1 MSDKTASNVTR
12 RKFLRTGALVAG
24 AATAGTIAMPQV
36 SRAQTVT
43 WKYQSTWPTKDIFHE
58 FAVDYAKK
66 VNDMSG
72 GRLKLDVLAAG
83 AVVPAFQLQDAVH
96 SGILDGGHG
105 VTAYWYGK
113 NKVASLF
120 GTPPSFGWD
129 AHSLLGWFYYGGGE
143 ALYNELIN
151 NILKLNVVGLLYY
164 PMPTQP
170 LGWFKKEIKNGDD
183 FKGMKY
189 RTVGLSADLF
199 KEMGAAVTI
208 LSGGEIVP
216 ALDRGLLDAAEFNNP
231 SSDILLGF
239 PDVAKFF
246 MVGSHHQQ
254 QEFFEL
260 SFNKAKYDALPGEIK
275 AILRYAA
282 FAATADQFAM
292 AHDRYSKDLEAI
304 RARGV
309 QRHQDARGR
318 SAGAARRLEQGD
330 RGQQG
335 PILRQGPRF
344 AEGVGQ
350 ARFALL
356 PHQQPHDCGPA
367 EGLQALLRLI
377 AASLAAVDVSH
388 GGMPVLSGSGGPT
401 THA

>member
-1 MSDKTASNVTR
+1 MSTEKSRTSKIPSR
-12 RKFLRTGALVAG
+12 RKFLLAAGATG
-24 AATAGTIAMPQV
+24 AATVAMPQV

-120 GTPPSFGWD
+120 GTPPSMGWD
-129 AHSLLGWFYYGGGE
+129 AHSMLGWFYYGGGE
-143 ALYNELIN
+143 ALYNELLTD
-151 NILKLNVVGLLYY
+151 ILKVNTVGFLYY
-164 PMPTQP
+164 PMMTQP
-170 LGWFKKEIKNGDD
+170 LGWFKKPITSPDD
-183 FKGMKY
+183 FKNLKY

-216 ALDRGLLDAAEFNNP
+216 AMDRGLLDAAEFNNP

-239 PDVAKFF
+239 PDVSKVF
-246 MVGSHHQQ
+246 MLGSHHQQ
-254 QEFFEL
+254 QESFEI
-260 SFNKAKYDALPGEIK
+260 SFNKAKYNALPAELK
-275 AILRYAA
+275 AILRYAS

-292 AHDRYSKDLEAI
+292 AHDRYPKDLEAI
-304 RARGV
+304 KARGV
-309 QRHQDARGR
+309 QVIRTPE
-318 SAGAARRLEQGD
+318 S
-330 RGQQG
+330 
-335 PILRQGPRF
+335 
-344 AEGVGQ
+344 V
-350 ARFALL
+350 
-356 PHQQPHDCGPA
+356 
-367 EGLQALLRLI
+367 LQAQLQAWTKVMDANKDPFFQKVYESQKAWVKRTAPYFFINNLH
-377 AASLAAVDVSH
+377 ASDLEKAYKH
-388 GGMPVLSGSGGPT
+388 FFG
-401 THA
+401 

>member
-1 MSDKTASNVTR
+1 MSNEQSRTSKGSSR
-12 RKFLRTGALVAG
+12 RKFLLAAGATGAA
-24 AATAGTIAMPQV
+24 TIAMPQV

-83 AVVPAFQLQDAVH
+83 AVVPAFQMQDAVH
-96 SGILDGGHG
+96 SGVLDGGHG

-113 NKVASLF
+113 HKAASLF
-120 GTPPSFGWD
+120 GTPPVVRLGR
-129 AHSLLGWFYYGGGE
+129 AQHARLVLLRRRRSALQRADQRHPE
-143 ALYNELIN
+143 AQRRRLP
-151 NILKLNVVGLLYY
+151 LL

-170 LGWFKKEIKNGDD
+170 LGWFKKRDQASADD

-208 LSGGEIVP
+208 LPGGEIVP
-216 ALDRGLLDAAEFNNP
+216 AMDRGLIDAAEFNNP

-254 QEFFEL
+254 QEV
-260 SFNKAKYDALPGEIK
+260 
-275 AILRYAA
+275 LRGHLQQGQVQRACRPSSRRSCD
-282 FAATADQFAM
+282 TPPLRPPPTSSPWRM
-292 AHDRYSKDLEAI
+292 TAI
-304 RARGV
+304 RRIS
-309 QRHQDARGR
+309 RRSR
-318 SAGAARRLEQGD
+318 SAACRSSRTPESVLKAQLAGL
-330 RGQQG
+330 
-335 PILRQGPRF
+335 GPR
-344 AEGVGQ
+344 
-350 ARFALL
+350 
-356 PHQQPHDCGPA
+356 
-367 EGLQALLRLI
+367 
-377 AASLAAVDVSH
+377 
-388 GGMPVLSGSGGPT
+388 
-401 THA
+401 

>member
-1 MSDKTASNVTR
+1 MSTEKPRASKAGTR
-12 RKFLRTGALVAG
+12 RKFLLAAG
-24 AATAGTIAMPQV
+24 ATAAATIAMPQV

-66 VNDMSG
+66 VNEMSG

-120 GTPPSFGWD
+120 GTPPSLGWD
-129 AHSLLGWFYYGGGE
+129 AHSMLAWFYYGGGE

-151 NILKLNVVGLLYY
+151 DILKLNLVGLLYF

-170 LGWFKKEIKNGDD
+170 LGWFKKPVTSPDDLKNI
-183 FKGMKY
+183 KY

-199 KEMGAAVTI
+199 KELGSAVTI
-208 LSGGEIVP
+208 LPGGEIVP
-216 ALDRGLLDAAEFNNP
+216 AMDRGLLDAAEFNNP

-239 PDVAKFF
+239 PDVSKVF

-254 QEFFEL
+254 QESFEL
-260 SFNKAKYDALPGEIK
+260 SFNKTKYNALPAELK
-275 AILRYAA
+275 AIIRYAA

-292 AHDRYSKDLEAI
+292 AHDRYSKDLEEI
-304 RARGV
+304 KKRGV
-309 QRHQDARGR
+309 QVIKTPE
-318 SAGAARRLEQGD
+318 S
-330 RGQQG
+330 
-335 PILRQGPRF
+335 
-344 AEGVGQ
+344 V
-350 ARFALL
+350 
-356 PHQQPHDCGPA
+356 
-367 EGLQALLRLI
+367 LQAQLQAWNKVI
-377 AASLAAVDVSH
+377 EANKDAFFQK
-388 GGMPVLSGSGGPT
+388 VLDSQKAWVKRTAPYFHINNLT
-401 THA
+401 TADLEKAYKHFFG